1 MNDRPFPDRPKGE
14 RMTEGQIEDVLSSIR
29 RLVSDEALAEA
40 VAAAPS
46 GPAPLILTS
55 AHRVIP
61 ANPDMQAAVAKIGA
75 AMPDDAF
82 ESDTGD
88 EAPTVAL
95 RPSDDAP
102 MVEPL
107 LLTQHAA
114 PVPSSPVPPSPVPP
128 SPVHDPAWVD
138 RAEAEVIAALEAEE
152 EALPTPMPTDEAA
165 LRALIRDVLR
175 EELQGRM
182 GERITTNVRKLVRA
196 EINRL
201 IALHDA
207 DGR

>member
-29 RLVSDEALAEA
+29 RLVSDAALAEA
-40 VAAAPS
+40 VVAAPPAPPPAPPS
-46 GPAPLILTS
+46 GPAKLILTS

-61 ANPDMQAAVAKIGA
+61 AAPDLPLAVTRIGA

-88 EAPTVAL
+88 EAPTAAL
-95 RPSDDAP
+95 RSTDDAEAP
-102 MVEPL
+102 MIVDAPL
-107 LLTQHAA
+107 LLTQPAM
-114 PVPSSPVPPSPVPP
+114 PLS
-128 SPVHDPAWVD
+128 DPGWAD

-152 EALPTPMPTDEAA
+152 TPPPPASLPTDEAA
-165 LRALIRDVLR
+165 LRDLIREVLR

-207 DGR
+207 QG

>member
-1 MNDRPFPDRPKGE
+1 
-14 RMTEGQIEDVLSSIR
+14 MTEGQIEDVLSSIR

-40 VAAAPS
+40 VAAAPPVPPP
-46 GPAPLILTS
+46 GPAKLILTS
-55 AHRVIP
+55 AQRVIP
-61 ANPDMQAAVAKIGA
+61 ATPDLPQAVVRIAA

-88 EAPTVAL
+88 EAPTAAL
-95 RPSDDAP
+95 RLSDDAAGVAEAP
-102 MVEPL
+102 MAVDVPL
-107 LLTQHAA
+107 LLTRPAA
-114 PVPSSPVPPSPVPP
+114 PVT
-128 SPVHDPAWVD
+128 DPAWAD

-152 EALPTPMPTDEAA
+152 EALPAPLPADEAA
-165 LRALIRDVLR
+165 LRDLIREVLR

-207 DGR
+207 QG